1 MSRKKPRARSRGLFR
16 LELKYMSQITV
27 SHLTFAYDGAC
38 DNVFEDVSFVLD
50 TDWRLGFTGRNGRG
64 KTTLLRLL
72 QGALPCG
79 GAVRS
84 TVPCDYF

>member
-1 MSRKKPRARSRGLFR
+1 MCGACLFQGFRRFGPALDTWWKKPRARSRGLFR

-50 TDWRLGFTGRNGRG
+50 TIRKPCWSGCSCIARP
-64 KTTLLRLL
+64 
-72 QGALPCG
+72 GASCG
-79 GAVRS
+79 N
-84 TVPCDYF
+84 